1 MYWLCVSSIA
11 KRNPTGSLTLF
22 AWGGCILSVGV
33 VSGAALGRVAYGLL
47 VQSPS
52 AATVVCI
59 QQALGVSYNTVKT
72 HVAHIYAKLGVHTH
86 QELLDFVGRQ

>member
-1 MYWLCVSSIA
+1 MEYA
-11 KRNPTGSLTLF
+11 R
-22 AWGGCILSVGV
+22 
-33 VSGAALGRVAYGLL
+33 L
-47 VQSPS
+47 VQKKESLL
-52 AATVVCI
+52 AAGRNGVYI